1 MSFERILGQNTA
13 IQIITKAL
21 QNSSVAHAY
30 LFYGLESVGK
40 KLTAIEF
47 AKALNCKEAETGSNC
62 GDCPSCRKIDKGI
75 HPDFF
80 LIEPSQTTSSAREG
94 IIKVEEIRE
103 LQRKLAYLPYEG
115 KNKVAIID
123 GAETMNPQAASC
135 FLKTLEEPPAST
147 VLILIAS
154 NPFRLLQTL
163 VSRCQGIRF
172 NPLPASVVRQIIK
185 PKMEEGEIDPQELEL
200 RVMRSQGQVSRALEE
215 DVPAMTQNRKDLI
228 QLLEKVSFNEMALIF
243 NWSKSCAGDAGQI
256 PGLLD
261 ELAGILRDVAFLKS
275 GYNAK
280 DILNPD
286 LAQPLRALANRKTIA
301 SLLKMH
307 DSVHET
313 KLALQGNA
321 NKQLALENMLLNFC
335 EAA

>member
-1 MSFERILGQNTA
+1 MPFNRILGQNTA
-13 IQIITKAL
+13 LQIITKAL
-21 QNSSVAHAY
+21 QNKSVAHAY

-47 AKALNCKEAETGSNC
+47 AKALNCTDAETGNNC

-80 LIEPSQTTSSAREG
+80 LIEPSKTTSSAREG
-94 IIKVEEIRE
+94 VIKIEEIRA
-103 LQRKLAYLPYEG
+103 LQKKLAYHPYEG

-135 FLKTLEEPPAST
+135 FLKTLEEPTAST

-172 NPLPASVVRQIIK
+172 NPLPASAIRHIIK
-185 PKMEEGEIDPQELEL
+185 PRVDAGDIDPQELEL

-215 DVPAMTQNRKDLI
+215 DAAAMTQYRKDLI
-228 QLLEKVSFNEMALIF
+228 QLLEKASFNEMAHIF
-243 NWSKSCAGDAGQI
+243 KWSKSCAGDAGQI
-256 PGLLD
+256 QGFLD
-261 ELAGILRDVAFLKS
+261 ELAGLLRDIAFLKS
-275 GYNAK
+275 GYDPK
-280 DILNPD
+280 SILNPD
-286 LAQPLRALANRKTIA
+286 LAQPLRALANRTSIA